1 MKATKDMILREVAG
15 EHILVPTG
23 EAAIQFQGV
32 ITLNDSGLLIW
43 NRLQEDCTEAQL
55 VDAVLAEYE
64 IDEETAV
71 ADVRKFLEQMKQ
83 AGILLEQ

>member
-32 ITLNDSGLLIW
+32 ITLNDSGLLLW

-55 VDAVLAEYE
+55 VDAVLEEYE
-64 IDEETAV
+64 IDAETAA

>member
-55 VDAVLAEYE
+55 VDAVLTEYE
-64 IDEETAV
+64 IDAETAV

>member
-43 NRLQEDCTEAQL
+43 NRLQEDCT
-55 VDAVLAEYE
+55 
-64 IDEETAV
+64 
-71 ADVRKFLEQMKQ
+71 
-83 AGILLEQ
+83 

>member
-64 IDEETAV
+64 IDAETAV